1 MKTKPTYPE
10 FVARIIARGN
20 GNPKG
25 LDAIK
30 RALQPKCPLPTWAQY
45 KKMLDRAD
53 AYMNISDD
61 PEWRNRWFLVQC
73 RILQAMTCPKIFFR

>member
-1 MKTKPTYPE
+1 MKTKQTYPE

-30 RALQPKCPLPTWAQY
+30 KAIERGKS
-45 KKMLDRAD
+45 K
-53 AYMNISDD
+53 
-61 PEWRNRWFLVQC
+61 
-73 RILQAMTCPKIFFR
+73 